1 MLTEPK
7 FKIGQSIFLGS
18 DRRAR
23 IRDPYRITRVLPTEG
38 GDQKYRVKS
47 AREAHERVV
56 LGGHLDEVP
65 MAETEC
71 CPTEPNPPQHRRE
84 GRREGWTFS
93 QTTDVR
99 MPPRGSRW
107 GEAAKQSFDT
117 PMRPFGSSV
126 PALASFRP

>member
-7 FKIGQSIFLGS
+7 FKIGQSVFLGS

-56 LGGHLDEVP
+56 LEGQLDEGSMVK
-65 MAETEC
+65 TERC
-71 CPTEPNPPQHRRE
+71 LTEPNPPQ
-84 GRREGWTFS
+84 GRREGHPDSRHRGRS
-93 QTTDVR
+93 QAEVLWSEISGR
-99 MPPRGSRW
+99 GLPR
-107 GEAAKQSFDT
+107 
-117 PMRPFGSSV
+117 
-126 PALASFRP
+126 